1 MGGAAPPFWHTP
13 PMRAATVR
21 RILLSVG
28 GAAVLFYLVGR
39 AGTATLAS
47 YLANLGVAVLLP
59 ILLVGVQH
67 GLRSLCWHAAVRA
80 TGHPVPYSHL
90 LRARLGA
97 EALGY
102 LSLTGALGSQTSKVW
117 LLREGVPMA
126 AGAAAVV
133 VDAMAA
139 AIAGVLFTGV
149 ALLLSQWLL
158 GLPAW
163 LAAIGGGL
171 VALAT
176 AAWLLAA
183 IWSGARRHRD
193 DDLDAILTA
202 PSPADW
208 RAAIRDGLRRASAGL
223 VRLRGQPF
231 ARIIVIH
238 CLGHLALFGATWS
251 IVELLGIATG
261 PAAGLFFE
269 VGAKLG
275 NVMGALIP
283 ARLGMFEAGFAAA
296 ADVAEVASA
305 GGVAVGLVRRC
316 VDLVWVGTGWAIL
329 SFAAPSGAARAE
341 AGPEE
346 PGLPA

>member
-1 MGGAAPPFWHTP
+1 
-13 PMRAATVR
+13 MRAANVR

-28 GAAVLFYLVGR
+28 GAAVLVYLVRR
-39 AGTATLAS
+39 AGAATLWS
-47 YLANLGVAVLLP
+47 YLANLGMAVLLP
-59 ILLVGVQH
+59 GGLVGVQH

-80 TGHPVPYSHL
+80 TGHPVPYSHV

-117 LLREGVPMA
+117 LLREGVPVA

-133 VDAMAA
+133 VDALAA
-139 AIAGVLFTGV
+139 AIAGILFTGV

-171 VALAT
+171 VALAV
-176 AAWLLAA
+176 AAWVIAA

-193 DDLDAILTA
+193 AELDSLLTA
-202 PSPADW
+202 PTPEDW
-208 RAAIRDGLRRASAGL
+208 RAAVRDSLRRVSAGL

-238 CLGHLALFGATWS
+238 CLGHMALFGATWS
-251 IVELLGIATG
+251 IVQLLGIASG

-275 NVMGALIP
+275 NVMGAVIP

-296 ADVAEVASA
+296 ADVASVTAA
-305 GGVAVGLVRRC
+305 AGVAVGLVRRC
-316 VDLVWVGTGWAIL
+316 VDLVWVGAGWAIL
-329 SFAAPSGAARAE
+329 SFAAPSGNARVE
-341 AGPEE
+341 AGSEKT
-346 PGLPA
+346 GLPA